1 MKAAALA
8 RPASGD
14 TVAKQPPAKQART
27 WWLVHQWTGLKLSIL
42 MSFVLLTGTLA
53 VFSAEMDW
61 LMRPALRV
69 EAGSVQ
75 GPVAWP
81 AIARNAASHCP
92 ACRIQSIDAPT
103 ASLFAASVTM
113 RRADNSLFFLYAH
126 PTTGAVQGEGHWVG
140 AKRVLRNMHR
150 HLNMPV
156 WLGVPIVSALAL
168 LLLVSFVTSL
178 VVYKKWWRGFGRP
191 IRRRDARTGWGDFH
205 RLAGVWSLWFL
216 ALIIATS
223 LWYLVESLGGE
234 APPSPRATAP
244 AVALSA
250 PVLGD
255 RLAASLAA
263 ARAADP
269 ALAVER
275 VQFPTERVG
284 AFIIEGQK
292 NAVLVRPRA
301 NAVWTSAEDGR
312 ALLVTDALDLSVHQR
327 ISEAA
332 DPLHFGTFGG
342 YWTKVPW
349 FLFGLLLTGL
359 SISGATLY
367 AMRLNRGKRLAG
379 QGTALL
385 ARAWHGMSVWRWP
398 ALALVLTGFVLL
410 PNLFS
415 VD

>member
-1 MKAAALA
+1 MKAIALDPPAGGA
-8 RPASGD
+8 RA
-14 TVAKQPPAKQART
+14 AKQPPARQART
-27 WWLVHQWTGLKLSIL
+27 WWLVHQWVGLKLSIL

-69 EAGSVQ
+69 EAGSVR
-75 GPVAWP
+75 GPVNWP
-81 AIARNAASHCP
+81 AIARSAAAHCP
-92 ACRIQSIDAPT
+92 ACRIQSIDGPA

-113 RRADNSLFFLYAH
+113 RRPEGGLFFLYAH

-150 HLNMPV
+150 HLNMPT
-156 WLGVPIVSALAL
+156 WLGVPIVSALAV
-168 LLLVSFVTSL
+168 LLLVGFVTSL
-178 VVYKKWWRGFGRP
+178 VVYKKWWRGFARP
-191 IRRRDARTGWGDFH
+191 IRTRDARTGWGDFH

-216 ALIIATS
+216 ALIIVTS

-234 APPSPRATAP
+234 APVAPRARAP
-244 AVALSA
+244 AVTLRA
-250 PVLGD
+250 PVLAE
-255 RLAASLAA
+255 RVAAGLAA
-263 ARAADP
+263 ARSADP
-269 ALAVER
+269 ALEIER
-275 VQFPTERVG
+275 VLFPTDRIG
-284 AFIIEGQK
+284 AFVFEGQK
-292 NAVLVRPRA
+292 SALLVRPRA
-301 NAVWTSAEDGR
+301 NTVWTSARDGH
-312 ALLVTDALDLSVHQR
+312 AMLATDALDLSVHQR

-359 SISGATLY
+359 CVSGATLY
-367 AMRLNRGKRLAG
+367 AMRLNRSKKLSG
-379 QGTALL
+379 QGGALVV
-385 ARAWHGMSVWRWP
+385 RAWRGMTLWRWP

-410 PNLFS
+410 PNLLS